1 MIRLAGRLRRATRGN
16 AAVQFALSIPVFV
29 LFIAGIAQVSALYAA
44 YAGMQQAL
52 GEGARYATLYP
63 RPTDDA
69 IRTRMTATRFALKSS
84 YLSSSLTHG
93 TANSV
98 PYVDIQLTY
107 TPPVNFVFFQIPSV
121 TLTKTRRAYLY

>member
-1 MIRLAGRLRRATRGN
+1 MTRLLSTLRRSTRGS
-16 AAVQFALSIPVFV
+16 AAVQFALAVPVFV
-29 LFIAGIAQVSALYAA
+29 LFIAGIAQISALYAA

-69 IRTRMTATRFALKSS
+69 ITTRMTATRFALNPA

-107 TPPVNFVFFQIPSV
+107 TPPLNFVFFRIPLV
-121 TLTKTRRAYLY
+121 TVSKTRRAYLY